1 MKLKSIT
8 ILAVMLATILG
19 SACGKVK
26 VKAEESLENSSVQAE
41 QPKPLPEGAIAF
53 DYGNHLYFDVV
64 VRDSIPARM
73 IFDTGNTNILFDT
86 QFFKKH
92 FAPSPTLQRTLIQ
105 GAGNS
110 LEAAYRDTSDW
121 TYSVGGHSTT
131 EQGATVLDLR
141 KIIGY
146 HVDGMY
152 GMEFMRGR
160 KVEFNYADGS
170 MRILSQD
177 EQPAEGYVCVKCK
190 WLDGRQARMVMPIS
204 LKINDKASFDG
215 NFLVEMGSSG
225 IISLNSSL
233 VAKLK
238 LNRVLTD
245 VRKKI
250 YDTGGVGGSRTDY
263 IFKVDRVSV
272 AGNDIHGLNIDLS
285 GNTQGMMAR
294 NEYDGL
300 VGNGLLEHF
309 DVIIDFAKCEI
320 WLRPNKNFGTAKKYD
335 SGTTLTPQA
344 DGWIV
349 NGLIEGGNAHKAG
362 VKRGDIIVSING
374 LARENIDLK
383 RLKKMNAAA
392 EEWKVVVKRDNTTQ
406 EITFEKEKL

>member
-8 ILAVMLATILG
+8 ILAAMLATILG

-26 VKAEESLENSSVQAE
+26 AKAEESPENSSVQAE

-53 DYGNHLYFDVV
+53 DYASHLYFDVV
-64 VRDSIPARM
+64 LRDSIPARM

-131 EQGATVLDLR
+131 EQEATVLDLR

-160 KVEFNYADGS
+160 KVEFNYADGY

-204 LKINDKASFDG
+204 IKVNERLSLDG
-215 NFLVEMGSSG
+215 NFLVDMGSSG
-225 IISLNSSL
+225 SISLNSS
-233 VAKLK
+233 VAAKF
-238 LNRVLTD
+238 NNAPTNV
-245 VRKKI
+245 KKKV

-263 IFKVDRVSV
+263 IFKAKNISV
-272 AGNDIHGLNIDLS
+272 AGKEITNVRTSFS
-285 GNTQGMMAR
+285 GNTQGSMSDDR
-294 NEYDGL
+294 YDGL
-300 VGNGLLEHF
+300 IGNGLLERF
-309 DVIIDFAKCEI
+309 DVIFDFTKGEI
-320 WLRPNKNFGTAKKYD
+320 WLRENKNANVTTSYD
-335 SGTTLTPQA
+335 SGMTLTPY
-344 DGWIV
+344 DDCGVV

-406 EITFEKEKL
+406 EITFKKEKL

>member
-26 VKAEESLENSSVQAE
+26 AKAEESPENSSVQAE

-53 DYGNHLYFDVV
+53 DYASHLYFDVV
-64 VRDSIPARM
+64 LRDSIPARM
-73 IFDTGNTNILFDT
+73 IFDTGNTNILIDT
-86 QFFKKH
+86 KFYKKY
-92 FAPSPTLQRTLIQ
+92 FAPSDTLQKIIIQ

-110 LEAAYRDTSDW
+110 LEAAYKDIAEW
-121 TYSVGGHSTT
+121 KYSVGEYSLT
-131 EQGATVLDLR
+131 EQGAVVMDLQ
-141 KIIGY
+141 KILGSG
-146 HVDGMY
+146 VDGMF

-160 KVEFNYADGS
+160 KVEFNYADGY

-177 EQPAEGYVCVKCK
+177 DAPAEDYVCIKCK
-190 WLDGRQARMVMPIS
+190 WLDQRKSRILLPLSV
-204 LKINDKASFDG
+204 KIDENLSFEG
-215 NFLVEMGSSG
+215 NFLVDMGSSG
-225 IISLNSSL
+225 GLDINSSL
-233 VAKLK
+233 AAKLK
-238 LNRVLTD
+238 LTPANV
-245 VRKKI
+245 KKKV

-263 IFKVDRVSV
+263 IFKAKNISV
-272 AGNDIHGLNIDLS
+272 AGKEITNVRTSFS
-285 GNTQGMMAR
+285 GNTQGSMSDDR
-294 NEYDGL
+294 YDGL
-300 VGNGLLEHF
+300 IGNGLLERF
-309 DVIIDFAKCEI
+309 DVIFDFTKGEI
-320 WLRPNKNFGTAKKYD
+320 WLRENKNANVTTSYD
-335 SGTTLTPQA
+335 SGMTLTPY
-344 DGWIV
+344 DDCWVV

>member
-1 MKLKSIT
+1 MKLKSVT
-8 ILAVMLATILG
+8 IFAAMLAAILG

-26 VKAEESLENSSVQAE
+26 TKAKESSENSNVQVE

-53 DYGNHLYFDVV
+53 DYGNHLYFDVI
-64 VRDSIPARM
+64 VRDSIPAKM

-86 QFFKKH
+86 QFFKEH

-110 LEAAYRDTSDW
+110 LEAAYRDMSDW
-121 TYSVGGHSTT
+121 TYSVGEHCTT

-141 KIIGY
+141 KILGY
-146 HVDGMY
+146 QVDGMY

-160 KVEFNYADGS
+160 KVEFNYVYGY

-177 EQPAEGYVCVKCK
+177 EEPVEDYVCVKCK
-190 WLDGRQARMVMPIS
+190 WLDGRRARMVMPIS
-204 LKINDKASFDG
+204 IKVNERLSLDG
-215 NFLVEMGSSG
+215 NFFVDMGSSG
-225 IISLNSSL
+225 SISLNSS
-233 VAKLK
+233 VAAKF
-238 LNRVLTD
+238 NNAPTD
-245 VRKKI
+245 VKRKV

-263 IFKVDRVSV
+263 IFKAERVSV

-285 GNTQGMMAR
+285 GNTQGVMAR

-300 VGNGLLEHF
+300 VGNGLFEHF

-320 WLRPNKNFGTAKKYD
+320 WLRPNKNFGTVKIYD

-344 DGWIV
+344 NGWIV
-349 NGLIEGGNAHKAG
+349 NGLVEGGNAHKAG
-362 VKRGDIIVSING
+362 VRRGDMILSING
-374 LARENIDLK
+374 LTPEKVGIKELK
-383 RLKKMNAAA
+383 RMNASA

-406 EITFEKEKL
+406 EISFRKEKL